1 MSDGVSGAG
10 DSDAGE
16 TCESIRVVSCESR
29 TIHPAVLFGVARSA
43 ILLLTLIRSAYIC
56 GHRQV
61 VRHQLP
67 KLTLAGSSP
76 VARSRNFKAP
86 ATVPFPF
93 TGPSRGLEPD
103 GVARLR
109 ERASVPQRAREGAA
123 GPRSMRA
130 PQARASPVARSRN
143 FKAPATVPF
152 PFTGPSRGLEP
163 DGVARL
169 RERASVPQRAREGAA
184 GPRSMRAPQ
193 ARASPVARSR
203 NFKAPALAMFAPIPF
218 VFRNLARNRCLGEG
232 HLEPSPKNKYRFVR
246 NERLVRFKSN
256 ENRVDRMHRRRP
268 GT

>member
-1 MSDGVSGAG
+1 MLSSRNPNALVKVDRERSRHSERPDIRTLCSPNIHRVPIPAPRIPAASGGCPAPRGTAVSDGVSGAG

-16 TCESIRVVSCESR
+16 RCESIRVVSCESR

-43 ILLLTLIRSAYIC
+43 ILLPTLIRSAYIC

-93 TGPSRGLEPD
+93 PGPSRGLEPD

-109 ERASVPQRAREGAA
+109 ESAR
-123 GPRSMRA
+123 
-130 PQARASPVARSRN
+130 
-143 FKAPATVPF
+143 
-152 PFTGPSRGLEP
+152 
-163 DGVARL
+163 
-169 RERASVPQRAREGAA
+169 VPQRAREGAA

-256 ENRVDRMHRRRP
+256 EKGLDRMHRRRP